1 MGMLSSGIPELDR
14 LLGGGV
20 EEGRI
25 VLVETVGGLGE
36 EIAMSFLLEAL
47 KKEEKVFVI
56 LEKRKVRDVKNL
68 IKKNELKEDSLSLI
82 VPENNDVSVQEL
94 FTITDAVRKCARS
107 NTFGV
112 FQLLSPLLI
121 IHDVA
126 KVYSMFVEM
135 SNFLRDANVTVVFT
149 IDKTLSDRRVIAT
162 FEETADVVI
171 EVEEIIDGFKI
182 TRGIRVKKNPMDSP
196 TEFYELRVKGNSVE
210 IGERIL

>member
-1 MGMLSSGIPELDR
+1 MDMLSSGIPELDR
-14 LLGGGV
+14 LLVGGV

-25 VLVETVGGLGE
+25 VLVETMGGLGE

-47 KKEEKVFVI
+47 RKEEKTFVI
-56 LEKRKVRDVKNL
+56 LEKRRVRDVKNS
-68 IKKNELKEDSLSLI
+68 IKKNNLKDDTLTVI
-82 VPENNDVSVQEL
+82 VLENKEVSIQEL
-94 FTITDAVRKCARS
+94 FTITDVVRRS
-107 NTFGV
+107 AKSNSFGV
-112 FQLLSPLLI
+112 FQLLSSLLI

-135 SNFLRDANVTVVFT
+135 SNFLRDADVTVVFT

-210 IGERIL
+210 IGERIS